1 MEGLSDSNYYWPVS
15 NFSSQDDIYLPP
27 GYNEP
32 QTVTSANST
41 INLSVSEFVEALSP
55 LAGDSSNDHI
65 AFNWPVSPQ
74 ETYGTHCMDISTC
87 SEVTPWT
94 NYIPDENIE
103 HLLHNNL
110 FMDAQPSS
118 EPSVMPNNVV
128 GEDPNHSNLETTVPS
143 LVTKKKYICPEET
156 CKRRTFKR
164 KADLERHNLTHTGVR
179 PFECKFKGCNRV
191 GKKAF
196 ARRDKLV
203 DHQRKIHKATW
214 DEWRDFHLIAPITTN
229 LEVQNIASEF

>member
-1 MEGLSDSNYYWPVS
+1 MEGLSDGNYYWPVS

-87 SEVTPWT
+87 SEGT
-94 NYIPDENIE
+94 
-103 HLLHNNL
+103 L
-110 FMDAQPSS
+110 F
-118 EPSVMPNNVV
+118 
-128 GEDPNHSNLETTVPS
+128 S
-143 LVTKKKYICPEET
+143 L
-156 CKRRTFKR
+156 
-164 KADLERHNLTHTGVR
+164 
-179 PFECKFKGCNRV
+179 
-191 GKKAF
+191 
-196 ARRDKLV
+196 
-203 DHQRKIHKATW
+203 
-214 DEWRDFHLIAPITTN
+214 
-229 LEVQNIASEF
+229 